1 MYVTMFC
8 GECVGEHLF
17 GVFALVLG
25 RQAAETVEIVA
36 PGFAAVGGDGKCQL
50 YVFDVSGCD
59 VCSCCFNCLGETA

>member
-1 MYVTMFC
+1 MFG
-8 GECVGEHLF
+8 GERVGEYPF

-25 RQAAETVEIVA
+25 RQAAETVEIIA
-36 PGFAAVGGDGKCQL
+36 PGFAAVCGDGKCQL